1 MDLNILYLYN
11 IRTTMENFKDLL
23 LAKNPNYSAKTIE
36 TYATTWK
43 QMKTMFEREN
53 DAIDFLFNTQEV
65 VDKLADKYKSLNTLK
80 TKLAVCVAIMRL
92 IDEDNCM
99 PYIEAYNAEIDKCS
113 IELSKMKATH
123 EKTEKMKDG
132 WISVEEEEQIEV
144 YLKSLLHKGYKC
156 YSNVDL
162 INLRNYVIFK
172 LQNHISGRNELAHSL
187 IEYSNPHKST
197 FKSPTK
203 KTIRR
208 IYSDDYNYICLSRR
222 EKKVYY
228 MMNVYKTAKTYG
240 RKVIDLGTEYY
251 ELLKCYNHAL
261 MVITPEIK
269 KEGIHKDTMFFDSDC
284 KTPLSANRY
293 GVVYSS
299 LGDIINKKLST
310 TTQRHIKASATGLS
324 AEQIETIKANAS
336 KMGHSVETHLEYA
349 VV

>member
-1 MDLNILYLYN
+1 
-11 IRTTMENFKDLL
+11 MENFKDLL

-43 QMKTMFEREN
+43 SLKTMFEREN
-53 DAIDFLFNTQEV
+53 DAIDFLFNTKEV
-65 VDKLADKYKSLNTLK
+65 VDKLVDKYSSLNTLK

-92 IDEDNCM
+92 IDEAKCM
-99 PYIEAYNAEIDKCS
+99 PYIESYNFEIDKCS

-123 EKTEKMKDG
+123 EKTEKMEKG
-132 WISVEEEEQIEV
+132 WISVEEEKQIEV
-144 YLKSLLHKGYKC
+144 YLLSLLHKGYKC

-162 INLRNYVIFK
+162 VNLRNYVIFK

-187 IEYSNPHKST
+187 IEYSNPHKT
-197 FKSPTK
+197 N
-203 KTIRR
+203 KTTRR
-208 IYSDDYNYICLSRR
+208 IYSDEYNYICLSRR

-228 MMNVYKTAKTYG
+228 ILNVYKTAKTYG
-240 RKVIDLGTEYY
+240 QKIIDLGTEYY

-261 MVITPEIK
+261 LVITPQIK
-269 KEGIHKDTMFFDSDC
+269 GAVIHKDTMFYDSDC
-284 KTPLSANRY
+284 KTPLSANRF

-310 TTQRHIKASATGLS
+310 TTQRHIKASSVGLS
-324 AEQIETIKANAS
+324 AEQIEKIKSNAN
-336 KMGHSVETHLEYA
+336 MMNHSLETHLDYA

>member
-1 MDLNILYLYN
+1 
-11 IRTTMENFKDLL
+11 MENFKDLL

-43 QMKTMFEREN
+43 SLKTMFEREN
-53 DAIDFLFNTQEV
+53 DAIDFLFNTKEV

-92 IDEDNCM
+92 IDEDKCM

-172 LQNHISGRNELAHSL
+172 LQNSISGRNELAHSL
-187 IEYSNPHKST
+187 IEYSNPHK
-197 FKSPTK
+197 KPTSK
-203 KTIRR
+203 
-208 IYSDDYNYICLSRR
+208 IYSDDFNYICLSRR

-240 RKVIDLGTEYY
+240 RKIIDLGSDFY
-251 ELLKCYNHAL
+251 ELLKCYNHSL
-261 MVITPEIK
+261 SIITPEIK
-269 KEGIHKDTMFFDSDC
+269 KDGVHKDTMFYDSDC
-284 KTPLSANRY
+284 KSALSANRY

-336 KMGHSVETHLEYA
+336 KMCHSLDTHLEYA